1 MGSKN
6 NTQHSALFQT
16 DLIRTF
22 DESGFNYLTGV
33 SSFVTSILNIFNRVV
48 DEVNKVPEVEQKVLL
63 QIFKKEKQERYLT
76 APNCMEVANGEIDQN
91 IWLKKLSSD
100 LKSKLEKAIAPLNE
114 YLSKFNELVEILKM
128 RPDEIVKRIDQ

>member
-1 MGSKN
+1 
-6 NTQHSALFQT
+6 
-16 DLIRTF
+16 
-22 DESGFNYLTGV
+22 
-33 SSFVTSILNIFNRVV
+33 
-48 DEVNKVPEVEQKVLL
+48 
-63 QIFKKEKQERYLT
+63 
-76 APNCMEVANGEIDQN
+76 MEVANGEIDQN

>member
-1 MGSKN
+1 M
-6 NTQHSALFQT
+6 
-16 DLIRTF
+16 D
-22 DESGFNYLTGV
+22 
-33 SSFVTSILNIFNRVV
+33 
-48 DEVNKVPEVEQKVLL
+48 
-63 QIFKKEKQERYLT
+63 
-76 APNCMEVANGEIDQN
+76 VANGEIDQN